1 MWSLFESLYNDG
13 DYYIA
18 LGFRIKKWWFSQ
30 LFWLVQIR
38 FEIPIGYVGWW
49 NDPWHEMTCDGQK
62 SSSHAC
68 HGPPFQRSDWVTSC
82 ALGILQNYTICL
94 GVHFVSLITKE
105 NPPSKYTRDFLR
117 GWLLHE
123 KDVAAKGMPRITSE
137 IPIEYSYR
145 STWFLLALLLVS
157 VTACNP
163 LPYLCTSAAS
173 TLIIFFVE
181 MLEFSENK
189 FSKEI

>member
-1 MWSLFESLYNDG
+1 MVFTIVLIGANKVWNNYR
-13 DYYIA
+13 
-18 LGFRIKKWWFSQ
+18 LGGIVKW
-30 LFWLVQIR
+30 
-38 FEIPIGYVGWW
+38 PMAW
-49 NDPWHEMTCDGQK
+49 NDMQWSK
-62 SSSHAC
+62 SSSHGC

-82 ALGILQNYTICL
+82 ALGIVQNYTICL
-94 GVHFVSLITKE
+94 GEHFVSLITKK

-123 KDVAAKGMPRITSE
+123 QEVAAKEMPRINSE
-137 IPIEYSYR
+137 IPIEYSYS
-145 STWFLLALLLVS
+145 STWFLFTLLLVS

-181 MLEFSENK
+181 MLEFSETNFPRKNK
-189 FSKEI
+189 IVKG